1 METAEN
7 KNADLTAE
15 PLTEGTA
22 ETAEASDTV
31 EETNEKE
38 SAKTDNSR
46 KAVILTSNLCKN
58 YDDVKAVDNLNLVI
72 YSGEI
77 FGLLGPNGA
86 GKTTTTLMLLG
97 LTEPTSGHA
106 YIDGLDCQR
115 QSLLIK
121 EEVGYL
127 PDNVGFYP
135 SLSGRQNL
143 VFSGEMNGF
152 TEKEAQKRADEN
164 LKKVGLE
171 FAADRNAGTYS
182 RGMRQ
187 RLGIAD
193 VLMKTPKVI
202 IMDEPT
208 GGLDPQGTNEL
219 IEMIRDLSVKEG
231 ITILISSHDLYQIQK
246 ICDRVGIFV
255 KGQMIA
261 CGRINDLGRQLM
273 NEGLYMYDV
282 LAEKNNDSQWDR
294 DLEDAVRAI
303 PDITLMGK
311 TANGTV
317 HVEAKRDIQ
326 KELVR
331 ILVDKDYTIRSLH
344 QQGGDLDEIYRKYF
358 EKAER
363 EEAEKAAKEEEKKQA
378 KKAKKGGRFNGT
390 GKGRRK

>member
-1 METAEN
+1 
-7 KNADLTAE
+7 
-15 PLTEGTA
+15 
-22 ETAEASDTV
+22 
-31 EETNEKE
+31 
-38 SAKTDNSR
+38 
-46 KAVILTSNLCKN
+46 
-58 YDDVKAVDNLNLVI
+58 
-72 YSGEI
+72 
-77 FGLLGPNGA
+77 
-86 GKTTTTLMLLG
+86 
-97 LTEPTSGHA
+97 
-106 YIDGLDCQR
+106 
-115 QSLLIK
+115 
-121 EEVGYL
+121 
-127 PDNVGFYP
+127 
-135 SLSGRQNL
+135 
-143 VFSGEMNGF
+143 
-152 TEKEAQKRADEN
+152 
-164 LKKVGLE
+164 
-171 FAADRNAGTYS
+171 
-182 RGMRQ
+182 
-187 RLGIAD
+187 
-193 VLMKTPKVI
+193 
-202 IMDEPT
+202 MDEPT

-261 CGRINDLGRQLM
+261 CGRINDLGKQLM